1 VPLAYSGA
9 LRGIGSQVAVTTTLP
24 PLVVATTTTPPSTPV
39 PFSLTIEPAAVAFA
53 QQTVGVASSI
63 QPAVVRNTGTSA
75 NTMAAVSI
83 GGANAVDFSVV
94 STDCVGAALA
104 PNATCDVELG
114 FTPTA
119 AGASAAQLTATGQGG
134 SSATAALTGSGLFAP
149 TLEAFPPVAAPGQVT
164 TLIGDGFPPSTPIQ
178 IVWEVGPE
186 VFSVTSD
193 AAGSFKLP
201 VLILVNTLLGPRI
214 VSAVAQP
221 DLFEPVDTDL
231 LIVAGTIQP
240 QGTGG
245 FVQLVTNHVSRG

>member
-1 VPLAYSGA
+1 V
-9 LRGIGSQVAVTTTLP
+9 ID
-24 PLVVATTTTPPSTPV
+24 
-39 PFSLTIEPAAVAFA
+39 PAAVAFDA
-53 QQTVGVASSI
+53 QTVGVSSPT
-63 QPAVVRNTGTSA
+63 QTARVRNTGTGP
-75 NTMAAVSI
+75 NTVSGVSI
-83 GGANAVDFSVV
+83 GGANAADFAIV
-94 STDCVGAALA
+94 STNCAGAALG
-104 PNATCDVELG
+104 PGATCDVELG
-114 FTPTA
+114 FTPTD
-119 AGASAAQLTATGQGG
+119 AGARVAQLTATGQGG
-134 SSATAALTGSGLFAP
+134 SSAAAALTGASLYAP

-164 TLIGDGFPPSTPIQ
+164 TLIGDAFPPSTPIQ
-178 IVWEVGPE
+178 LVWEAGPE

-221 DLFEPVDTDL
+221 GLFEQVDTDL